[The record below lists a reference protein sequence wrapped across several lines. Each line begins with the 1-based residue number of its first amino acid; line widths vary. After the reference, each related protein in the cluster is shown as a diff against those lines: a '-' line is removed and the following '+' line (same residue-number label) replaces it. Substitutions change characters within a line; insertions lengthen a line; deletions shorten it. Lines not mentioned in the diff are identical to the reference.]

1 MEGKEDRRE
10 EEKLLT
16 QGDEKARLNPFEQT
30 KSLLI
35 LSNWN
40 GLRGVETV
48 GVRMNDGEES
58 EVRGKERG
66 VTPDIF
72 FFLKQ
77 WWIYGVS

>member
-35 LSNWN
+35 LSN
-40 GLRGVETV
+40 
-48 GVRMNDGEES
+48 
-58 EVRGKERG
+58 
-66 VTPDIF
+66 
-72 FFLKQ
+72 
-77 WWIYGVS
+77 